1 MFDKN
6 TIPNGLII
14 GILVPLIGFPLMY
27 GLFTGLESIGIMD
40 DAGFRPQFKIR
51 TTAIIAIAINA
62 YILNKFQAK
71 RATDSMRGVTIATF
85 IYVIVWMAVFAKT
98 IL

>member
-14 GILVPLIGFPLMY
+14 GIMVPLIGFPLMY